1 MGKPSKKDAPWRL
14 DWAGRHGT
22 AWGTA
27 NACLTTVTAT
37 TAAHSLGSLPG
48 WLGGPIDVP
57 PAVAI
62 GAGVLG
68 VVGSFGKAAL
78 STVKTPVATVVYQ
91 ATCWSGIGA
100 WSAWMLSQSE
110 WTFSSWLVGTGVL
123 GGGAITAGIL
133 ASLGGQEREGGE
145 GTASAAPSE
154 IWNQDQRNQV
164 AKALTERILYLGGSE
179 AQVKVKAV
187 EPWTNG
193 FGYSA
198 QGIFLNAK
206 WTMEELTRLCS
217 RLADELNLEEGC
229 TIEAYRPEGGKRRDW
244 VLDVCTKNGLAREQR
259 YPVPREPLTVNGPL
273 PLGAR
278 ARGDVD
284 SLRIRSRNVLL
295 IGEPGS
301 GKTNTLHVVT
311 AGVVSCADAIA
322 LPIDLTGAGY
332 PRPWVMPWLKGE
344 TDRPALG
351 IVADAADKAEALC
364 RALLRA
370 GYMRKEHY
378 ADLMIEHNDDKLPI
392 GAIIQDEDGE
402 EYVLPQL
409 VLIADEIAAITGHSS
424 QYPELKALIK
434 QIMQELRASGI
445 RVILAGLRSTNDVI
459 TQDMEAL
466 CQTIIGMRMKD
477 KAESGNTFGHQY
489 AIDPADTPYEGSAQ
503 VRHASGEAPHVIR
516 TFRMEPAEIRKV
528 AVAATKEETGWAPD
542 LDPITRMA
550 MNGRYPDGTPMPVG
564 PYMCKEDL
572 DWWER
577 RWEGWSLDKKS
588 APEVALPTPAVIPPP
603 PSLTQMKAAATELLE
618 RAEATPRE
626 EVDEADKILSTVD
639 WSVLENWGAKP
650 RTWSDRVKELLEGA
664 WPQGMSPDELLAD
677 PEVSVSRPHLQAWL
691 KKSVERG
698 EIAKLGRGSYAIPP
712 GGEMA
717 A

>member
-1 MGKPSKKDAPWRL
+1 MSKPSRKDAPWRF

-22 AWGTA
+22 AWGTV
-27 NACLTTVTAT
+27 NACLTTISAT
-37 TAAHSLGSLPG
+37 TVTHALGSWPE
-48 WLGGPIDVP
+48 WAGGPVDVP
-57 PAVAI
+57 PAA
-62 GAGVLG
+62 VLG
-68 VVGSFGKAAL
+68 VGAAGVIASFGKAAL
-78 STVKTPVATVVYQ
+78 SKVKTPVATVIYQ
-91 ATCWSGIGA
+91 AACWSGIGT
-100 WSAWMLSQSE
+100 WSAWMLSQTD
-110 WTFSSWLVGTGVL
+110 WTASTWLAGTGVL
-123 GGGAITAGIL
+123 SGAAIVAGIVAGL
-133 ASLGGQEREGGE
+133 GSQEDEEIDADSPDRQRSRNVMGRDYEARILRLGG
-145 GTASAAPSE
+145 
-154 IWNQDQRNQV
+154 ND
-164 AKALTERILYLGGSE
+164 
-179 AQVKVKAV
+179 AQVKVTAI
-187 EPWTNG
+187 EAWDNG
-193 FGYSA
+193 YGHSV
-198 QGIFLNAK
+198 QGRFLNAK

-217 RLADELNLEEGC
+217 RLADELNLEAGC

-244 VLDVCTKNGLAREQR
+244 VLDVCTKNGLARDQR
-259 YPVPREPLTVNGPL
+259 YPIPSEPLSINGPL

-284 SLRIRSRNVLL
+284 TLSIRSRNVLL

-301 GKTNTLHVVT
+301 GKTNTLHVIT
-311 AGVVSCADAIA
+311 GDVVSCADAIA

-344 TDRPALG
+344 ADRPALG
-351 IVADAADKAEALC
+351 TVADTAEKAEALC

-392 GAIIQDEDGE
+392 GAIVRDEDGE
-402 EYVLPQL
+402 EYILPQL

-445 RVILAGLRSTNDVI
+445 RVVLAGLRSTNDVL

-528 AVAATKEETGWAPD
+528 ALAATNETTGWAPD
-542 LDPITRMA
+542 LDPITLMA
-550 MNGRYPDGTPMPVG
+550 MNGRYPNGAPMPAG
-564 PYMCKEDL
+564 PYMLPGDL
-572 DWWER
+572 DWWDR
-577 RWEGWSLDKKS
+577 RWEGWGLGTSS
-588 APEVALPTPAVIPPP
+588 VEQVALPAPPVVPPP
-603 PSLTQMKAAATELLE
+603 PSLSAMRAAATELLE
-618 RAEATPRE
+618 RPDTVPTQAAPAE
-626 EVDEADKILSTVD
+626 DEADRILRDVD
-639 WSVLENWGAKP
+639 WSQLENWGRKP
-650 RTWSDRVKELLEGA
+650 VTWSDRVR
-664 WPQGMSPDELLAD
+664 ELLATAWPAGIGPEEILED
-677 PEVSVSRPHLQAWL
+677 PAVTVSRGHLQAWL
-691 KKSVERG
+691 KQEVEGAR
-698 EIAKLGRGSYAIPP
+698 IAKVARGKYAIPP